1 VQKRLPHCSW
11 IKKHAH
17 QYANQIEHR
26 FDRRNDRNCIGYAI
40 FANQSFYMKYAVG
53 CFLLV
58 LLLSCGENY
67 ETPENSI
74 DCGRQFIE
82 AIFKGNFKRAR
93 QLTLPDEQNLA
104 LLNDR
109 LAKDFRKRSS
119 LDKDQLR
126 NASIVIN
133 EIDNV
138 CDSVTIINFLNSYD
152 NKPAILKV
160 VRQNGKWLADL
171 KYTFSGNF

>member
-1 VQKRLPHCSW
+1 
-11 IKKHAH
+11 
-17 QYANQIEHR
+17 
-26 FDRRNDRNCIGYAI
+26 
-40 FANQSFYMKYAVG
+40 MKYVALG
-53 CFLLV
+53 FLLFTV
-58 LLLSCGENY
+58 LSCGQNY
-67 ETPENSI
+67 ETPDNAI

-93 QLTLPDEQNLA
+93 QLTLPDEQNLT
-104 LLNDR
+104 LLNER
-109 LAKDFRKRSS
+109 LAKDFRSRSG

-138 CDSVTIINFLNSYD
+138 NDSVTIINFLNSYD

-160 VRQNGKWLADL
+160 VKQNGRWLTDL